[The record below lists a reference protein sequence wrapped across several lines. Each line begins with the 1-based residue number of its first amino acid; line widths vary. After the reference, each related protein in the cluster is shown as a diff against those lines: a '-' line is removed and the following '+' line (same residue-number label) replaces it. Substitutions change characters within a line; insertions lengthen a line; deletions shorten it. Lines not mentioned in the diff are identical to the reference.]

1 MSFSSLWTDTG
12 SSLEKVIW
20 AIFIGIVI
28 AAFVLWYQKSYLGRV
43 ARWLYKKEIDSAEKA
58 VSLSQMGMNSFFIRR
73 ELKNR
78 YSALRKVVYCTNGA
92 ERLKDSDFTDARF
105 YIPAEQRNR
114 AYFKYRGNN
123 TTLPVVIITIVIMFI
138 MANLC
143 IEYVPSILELLKK

>member
-28 AAFVLWYQKSYLGRV
+28 AAFVLWYQKNYLGRV
-43 ARWLYKKEIDSAEKA
+43 ARWLYKREIDSPEKSVTLAE
-58 VSLSQMGMNSFFIRR
+58 MGLDSFFIRR

-78 YSALRKVVYCTNGA
+78 YSALRKVVYCTKEA
-92 ERLKDSDFTDARF
+92 ERLKNEDFADARF

-123 TTLPVVIITIVIMFI
+123 TTLPVVIITVVLMFI

-143 IEYVPSILELLKK
+143 IEYIPEILELLKK